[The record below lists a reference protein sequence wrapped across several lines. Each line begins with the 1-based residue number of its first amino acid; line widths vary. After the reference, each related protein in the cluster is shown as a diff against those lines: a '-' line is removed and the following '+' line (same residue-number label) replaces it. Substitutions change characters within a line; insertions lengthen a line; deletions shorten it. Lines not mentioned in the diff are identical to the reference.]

1 MKKRSS
7 PKVSRTNIPLI
18 LDFDG
23 TLHRG
28 DMMWEAV
35 AYALRHKPWAV
46 VAFAWVLMIRGKAA
60 AKLVLEE
67 LVPQAGAF
75 ALAWNE
81 DVKEFG
87 LAEQAKG
94 REVMV
99 VSGSPEGWLEG
110 VMTTAGLAWEVMGT
124 MEPHVNLTKHNKAA
138 LLVKMFGKGGFDYAG
153 NSADDL
159 PVWAVARKAI
169 LVDTPRAVAK
179 KAVAVGNVSMELVQ
193 GGTRGRSV
201 VRAMRPHQWLKNV
214 LVFAPL
220 VTAHAWGDVVAVVM
234 ACGAFVAFSLCASGV
249 YVLNDVVDIQDDRA
263 HARKRKRPLA
273 AGDMGVPFSLAL
285 VVFLTGVG
293 FGIGSM
299 ISGAFVAVLAV
310 YVVTT
315 LAYSFYL
322 KTKPMADVVT
332 LAGLYC
338 LRVVAGGVA
347 AGITLSFWLLLFA
360 LLGFYSLANM
370 KRVIELRA
378 LVLAGKGK
386 TKARGYEVDDT
397 VLVAAQ
403 GSASGLMAVL
413 VMALYLQSPAV
424 APLYS
429 HPTWLGLIC
438 PLAMWW
444 LARAWLIAWRGN
456 MHDDPVVFAAKDGVS
471 WLVVLTAA
479 VVMVGAV

>member
-1 MKKRSS
+1 MMKRGL
-7 PKVSRTNIPLI
+7 SRNIPLI

-35 AYALRHKPWAV
+35 AYALRHKPWALLV
-46 VAFAWVLMIRGKAA
+46 FGWLLLTQGRAS
-60 AKLVLEE
+60 AKLMLERVLPE
-67 LVPQAGAF
+67 VGTF
-75 ALAWNE
+75 AVAWND
-81 DVKEFG
+81 DVRAFG

-99 VSGSPEGWLEG
+99 VSGSPEGWVESI
-110 VMTTAGLAWEVMGT
+110 VRAAGLDWEVMGT
-124 MEPHVNLTKHNKAA
+124 MEPHINLTKHNKAA
-138 LLVKMFGKGGFDYAG
+138 LLVKLFGKQGFDYAG

-159 PVWAVARKAI
+159 PVWAVAREAI
-169 LVDTPRAVAK
+169 VVNAPRAVVNA
-179 KAVAVGNVSMELVQ
+179 AVRGGNVRMEMVS
-193 GGTRGRSV
+193 GRGVFSAT

-214 LVFAPL
+214 LVFVPL
-220 VTAHAWGDVVAVVM
+220 LTAHQWGNTWALVM
-234 ACGAFVAFSLCASGV
+234 AAEAFVAFSLCASGV
-249 YVLNDVVDIQDDRA
+249 YVLNDMVDMQDDRA
-263 HARKRKRPLA
+263 HSRKRARPLA
-273 AGDMGVPFSLAL
+273 CGDMGVPLAL
-285 VVFLTGVG
+285 AMVVVLTVLG
-293 FGIGSM
+293 FGVAWG
-299 ISGAFVAVLAV
+299 ISAPFAGVLAV
-310 YVVTT
+310 YVATT
-315 LAYSFYL
+315 LGYSFYL

-338 LRVVAGGVA
+338 LRVVAGAVA

-360 LLGFYSLANM
+360 LFGFYSLANM

-386 TKARGYEVDDT
+386 AKARGYEVDDT

-413 VMALYLQSPAV
+413 VLALYLQSPAV

-444 LARAWLIAWRGN
+444 LARAWLIAWRGG

-471 WLVVLTAA
+471 WLVALTVA